1 VAGVWRI
8 ERPDPLH
15 AAEEDPPVKCFSIA
29 SRLDVRHERF
39 ICGSEMQCNPIVEHG
54 VLFATTPKVR
64 VIALD
69 AATGKLL
76 WSFNPQPSTAIASK
90 ARNRGLNYWT
100 DGKQERL
107 FFAFRDKLFAL
118 DAKTGQPASEFGHN
132 GIVDL
137 KDGLGRN
144 PEDINISLTTP
155 GVIYNDRLV
164 IGSITSEDLPAA
176 PGDIRAYHVRTGK
189 LAWDF
194 HTIPQPGEPGYE
206 TWPKDAWKYTG
217 AANDWAG
224 MSLDEKRGLVFV
236 PTGSAAFDF
245 YGANRVGNDLYA
257 NCLLALNAE
266 TGKRVWSYQFV
277 HHDLWDR
284 DLPAPPTLVTL
295 KSNGRRIDAV
305 AQVTKSGHVFV
316 FERETG
322 KPLFPI
328 VEKPVSQ
335 TDVPGEQTSA
345 TQPLPLKPPPFTRQ
359 ALTEEL
365 LTSRTPEAH
374 EAVLERFRLL
384 RSGGQFVPPSLQGTV
399 VFPGTDG
406 GAEWGGPAFDPKSG
420 TLYVNAN
427 EMPFAIRLVE
437 RVRAK
442 SGTGSQL
449 YQQNCSGCHRP
460 DRRGT
465 PPEFPSLVDI
475 GSKLPEEQIT
485 TTIRKGAGRMPAF
498 PQLTPEAISAITA
511 FLVKG
516 EEKEVVSAIE
526 SGAAPQIKYNI
537 DGYNKLL
544 DPDGYPGITPPWG
557 TMTAINLNKGEIE
570 WQIPLGEYPE
580 LAAKGLRNT
589 GTENY
594 GGPVV
599 TSNGLLII
607 AATIRDSKIRIL
619 SKKTGRELWEAK
631 LPAAGTAT
639 PSVYRANGHE
649 YIVIACGGGKW
660 GAKSGGQYVAFALP
674 QYQSTSTSLGVLAT
688 EDHEVVSIV
697 NNPGL
702 KGLTTAGD
710 PPVLQE
716 PVHMIAMAFQYG
728 YLEAQ
733 DEMGAPPH
741 LHSLMKTSRFATD

>member
-1 VAGVWRI
+1 MQHYTRLHEIGPSNVSKLRVVWRY
-8 ERPDPLH
+8 ETGDSF
-15 AAEEDPPVKCFSIA
+15 D
-29 SRLDVRHERF
+29 
-39 ICGSEMQCNPIVEHG
+39 GSEIECNPIVEHG

-64 VIALD
+64 VIALG

-76 WSFNPQPSTAIASK
+76 WSFTPQPSGASASK

-100 DGKQERL
+100 DGNQERL

-118 DAKTGQPASEFGHN
+118 DAKTGQPASEFGSN

-137 KDGLGRN
+137 KNGLGRD
-144 PEDINISLTTP
+144 PENINISLTTP
-155 GVIYNDRLV
+155 GVVYKNRLV
-164 IGSITSEDLPAA
+164 VGSITSEDLPAA
-176 PGDIRAYHVRTGK
+176 PGDIRAYNVRTG
-189 LAWDF
+189 AIEWSF
-194 HTIPQPGEPGYE
+194 HTIPHPDEPGYE
-206 TWPKDAWKYTG
+206 TWPKDAWKYSG

-224 MSLDEKRGLVFV
+224 MALDEKRGLVFV

-245 YGANRVGNDLYA
+245 YGANRIGNDLYA

-295 KSNGRRIDAV
+295 KRDGRRIDAV

-316 FERETG
+316 FERDTG
-322 KPLFPI
+322 RPVFPI
-328 VEKPVSQ
+328 VEQPVPQ

-359 ALTEEL
+359 EITGNMI
-365 LTSRTPEAH
+365 TSRTPEAH
-374 EAVLERFRLL
+374 RAVLERLRKL
-384 RSGGQFVPPSLQGTV
+384 RSGGQFIPPSLQGTV
-399 VFPGTDG
+399 IFPGTDG
-406 GAEWGGPAFDPKSG
+406 GAEWGGPAFDPESG
-420 TLYVNAN
+420 MLYVNAN
-427 EMPFAIRLVE
+427 EMAFVIRLVE
-437 RVRAK
+437 RIRTK

-465 PPEFPSLVDI
+465 PPEFPSLIGI
-475 GSKLPEEQIT
+475 GSRLPEEQIT
-485 TTIRKGAGRMPAF
+485 KTIRKGAGRMPAF
-498 PQLTPEAISAITA
+498 PQLTPEAVSAIAA

-516 EEKEVVSAIE
+516 EEKEVVSAIQ
-526 SGAAPQIKYNI
+526 SGAAPPIKYNI

-557 TMTAINLNKGEIE
+557 TLTAINLNKGEIV
-570 WQIPLGEYPE
+570 WQVPLGEYPE
-580 LAAKGLRNT
+580 LAAKGLRHT

-607 AATIRDSKIRIL
+607 AATIRDNKIRIIN
-619 SKKTGRELWEAK
+619 KKTGHELWEAT
-631 LPAAGTAT
+631 LPAAGAAT

-649 YIVIACGGGKW
+649 YIVLACGGGKW

-674 QYQSTSTSLGVLAT
+674 
-688 EDHEVVSIV
+688 H
-697 NNPGL
+697 
-702 KGLTTAGD
+702 
-710 PPVLQE
+710 
-716 PVHMIAMAFQYG
+716 
-728 YLEAQ
+728 
-733 DEMGAPPH
+733 
-741 LHSLMKTSRFATD
+741 